1 MARPD
6 WSELQKQFLS
16 DHAAT
21 GISPKEWCESQGLKY
36 ATAKRYIKTANKTAN
51 SQVKSSAKSLAE
63 DKTLTTQQKKFI
75 VEYLI
80 DGNATQAAIRAG
92 YSEKS
97 AHVIA
102 NQLLK
107 KPLVANEI
115 ANQQKLSLSRTLID
129 ADDVLAKAWNLAT
142 FDANELS
149 QYRIGCCHHCWGADH
164 NYQWT
169 HSEYQKALT
178 KARARGQDDPDC
190 SGGTDFNLTLDP
202 NPDCP
207 VCGGEG
213 IGRVYMHDTRKLSA
227 SARMAYSGTKV
238 TQSGIEVLSI
248 SRERMFEM
256 VMKRIGLADSETAQK
271 LQNLEIKR
279 RELEIE
285 KLGRELAEDNE
296 NDTPTPVAIN
306 INVIDARVR
315 EDDSADP

>member
-16 DHAAT
+16 DYAAT

-36 ATAKRYIKTANKTAN
+36 TTAKRYIKAANKTAN
-51 SQVKSSAKSLAE
+51 SQIKSSAKSLAE
-63 DKTLTTQQKKFI
+63 DRSLTPQQKKFI

-92 YSEKS
+92 YSEKT
-97 AHVIA
+97 AQEQGY
-102 NQLLK
+102 QLLRK
-107 KPLVANEI
+107 ASVANEI
-115 ANQQKLSLSRTLID
+115 ANQQKQSLSRTLID

-149 QYRIGCCHHCWGADH
+149 QYRVGCCHHCWGADH
-164 NYQWT
+164 NYQWSY
-169 HSEYQKALT
+169 SEYQKALT
-178 KARARGQDDPDC
+178 KASARGQDAPDC

-213 IGRVYMHDTRKLSA
+213 MGRVYMHDTRKLSA
-227 SARMAYSGTKV
+227 SARLAYSGTKV
-238 TQSGIEVLSI
+238 TQNGIEILSI

-256 VMKRIGLADSETAQK
+256 IMKRIGLADSETAQK
-271 LQNLEIKR
+271 LQYLEMTR

-285 KLGRELAEDNE
+285 KLRREIDTDKEQPITRMEVVIVGENGTDNA
-296 NDTPTPVAIN
+296 DT
-306 INVIDARVR
+306 
-315 EDDSADP
+315 SAG